1 MKNYFYRIG
10 VILLFLI
17 TVSCKK
23 EIDASNEVYSSET
36 LKLKKLTD
44 NVYVHTTFLDTE
56 SWGKVACNGM
66 VVIDN
71 NEAVVFDTPSKNKVA
86 KELITWIENQKKAT
100 IIAVIPTH
108 FHVDCLGSLEA
119 FHHKEVPSYASLKTI
134 KLAKEQGT
142 IIPQHG
148 FYNNFELKIGNNKI
162 ICEFLG
168 EGHTKDN
175 IIGYYSKDKVL
186 FGGCLVKTLKAKKGN
201 LADANVK
208 EWSNTVNAVKG
219 KYKDAK
225 WVIPGHGNEGDTL
238 LLNYTIALFKE

>member
-1 MKNYFYRIG
+1 MKNYFYSIG

-17 TVSCKK
+17 IVSCKK

-36 LKLKKLTD
+36 LKLKQLTD
-44 NVYVHTTFLDTE
+44 NVYVHATFLDTE

-66 VVIDN
+66 LVIDN
-71 NEAVVFDTPSKNKVA
+71 NEAVVFDTPSENKVA

-100 IIAVIPTH
+100 IKAVIPTH
-108 FHVDCLGSLEA
+108 FHVDCLGSLEV
-119 FHHKEVPSYASLKTI
+119 FHRKEIPSYASLKTI
-134 KLAKEQGT
+134 KLVKEQGT
-142 IIPQHG
+142 IIPLHG
-148 FYNNFELKIGNNKI
+148 FHNNFELKVGKNKI
-162 ICEFLG
+162 TCEFLG

-208 EWSNTVNAVKG
+208 EWANTVNAVKA

-225 WVIPGHGNEGDTL
+225 WVIPGHGNEGDTS
-238 LLNYTIALFKE
+238 LLNYTIALFKK